1 MSSENPYELPAP
13 SVVAD
18 LCAQRAWDDE
28 IDDDTRVRQ
37 QRKGPVVRTGCR
49 LSCDHLNST
58 CFSWDASDVALGLQL
73 LNVTCRSVV
82 VFDR

>member
-28 IDDDTRVRQ
+28 VDDDTRL
-37 QRKGPVVRTGCR
+37 R
-49 LSCDHLNST
+49 LEFAADTIRLLMKRCVEL
-58 CFSWDASDVALGLQL
+58 AGLFERL
-73 LNVTCRSVV
+73 EAEL
-82 VFDR
+82 